1 MLWIFS
7 LLTVDLLIREYRIAN
22 SDKQILND
30 TNFPNLR
37 SDKQINLD
45 MIDTIKIMW
54 RTRPIFWLIIPVTW
68 KALSVIFQRKIDT
81 REDFVG
87 RWPRVYFYWVRYHKS
102 PIILRISIGS
112 NQRKRIIIDL
122 R

>member
-1 MLWIFS
+1 MMLWIFS

-45 MIDTIKIMW
+45 MIDTIKIM
-54 RTRPIFWLIIPVTW
+54 
-68 KALSVIFQRKIDT
+68 
-81 REDFVG
+81 
-87 RWPRVYFYWVRYHKS
+87 
-102 PIILRISIGS
+102 
-112 NQRKRIIIDL
+112 
-122 R
+122 